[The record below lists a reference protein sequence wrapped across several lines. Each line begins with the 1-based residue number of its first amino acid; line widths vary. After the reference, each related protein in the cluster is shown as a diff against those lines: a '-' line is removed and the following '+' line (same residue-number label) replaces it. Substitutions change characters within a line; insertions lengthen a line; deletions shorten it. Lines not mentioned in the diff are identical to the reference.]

1 MKIKSFEDITS
12 FGTATIGEKGQ
23 VVIPT
28 EIRKKLKIKTG
39 GKFIV
44 FLAPTG
50 AVVFIPVGQFGKM
63 VFEFDKNLAKFKKLA
78 K

>member
-1 MKIKSFEDITS
+1 MKIKSFENITS
-12 FGTATIGEKGQ
+12 FGTATIGKKGQ

-44 FLAPTG
+44 FLVPTG
-50 AVVFIPVGQFGKM
+50 AVVFIPAGQFGKM
-63 VFEFDKNLAKFKKLA
+63 VSEFDKKLAKFKELA